1 MYRFLLDFLT
11 LVAFLVAGGCFVL
24 VLYVITSS
32 MQ

>member
-11 LVAFLVAGGCFVL
+11 LVTFLAAGACYVL
-24 VLYVITSS
+24 VLYVIAGS